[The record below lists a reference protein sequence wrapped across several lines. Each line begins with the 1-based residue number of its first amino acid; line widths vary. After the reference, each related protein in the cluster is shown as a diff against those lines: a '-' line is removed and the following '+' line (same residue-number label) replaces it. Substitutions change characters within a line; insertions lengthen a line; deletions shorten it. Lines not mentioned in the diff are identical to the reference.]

1 MSKLLSCVLASY
13 PDLDSDIANYIG
25 AMLDEQAE
33 VELLRFWKSSFLK
46 DIKNSKGRL

>member
-25 AMLDEQAE
+25 AMLDEQAK
-33 VELLRFWKSSFLK
+33 VETF
-46 DIKNSKGRL
+46 

>member
-1 MSKLLSCVLASY
+1 MEINILYFFIFRMSKLLSCVLASY

-33 VELLRFWKSSFLK
+33 VELLKFWK
-46 DIKNSKGRL
+46 